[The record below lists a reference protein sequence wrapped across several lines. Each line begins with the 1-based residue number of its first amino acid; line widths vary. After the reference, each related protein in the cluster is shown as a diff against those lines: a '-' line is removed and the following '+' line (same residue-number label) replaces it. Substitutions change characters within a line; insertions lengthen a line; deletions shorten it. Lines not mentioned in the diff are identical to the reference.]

1 MTDNNADKLIA
12 EILAGRMDGRLADVQ
27 EAMRERV
34 LSQATSMRWQLN
46 HPDVQVREDDLTLE
60 EAEMIERL
68 TGQSWATIDPYSSA
82 VECRAILAVCLQKRE
97 GKSPSEAAA
106 ITGKIPVTDVT
117 GMLSTY
123 EVTAGPLEASV
134 PGETDASATTS

>member
-1 MTDNNADKLIA
+1 MSAEDLIA
-12 EILAGRMDGRLADVQ
+12 EIKAGRMDGHLADVQ

-60 EAEMIERL
+60 EAEMIERV
-68 TGQSWATIDPYSSA
+68 TGMSWATIDPYSSA
-82 VECRAILAVCLQKRE
+82 VECRAILTVCLQKRC
-97 GKSPSEAAA
+97 GKTPAEAAA
-106 ITGKIPVTDVT
+106 ITGKIPVTEAT
-117 GMLSTY
+117 ELLSTY

-134 PGETDASATTS
+134 PGEPDE